1 METLI
6 LKGKGI
12 IENGEL
18 ERYNSIRIIH
28 IGNSSSVKYQ
38 LITRNPHCDIYI
50 IASKNILS
58 ISNNGEF
65 SKKIHLEHTNPSFYV
80 KSSEDAVFII
90 TNVYEDV
97 SVVFNDNTMYK
108 FYSVNDMTYFYPDTI
123 VNGAILTIDEL
134 LVSVGVLK
142 NFINISITDILDCKK
157 FMGAKLKRLSIK
169 SVKGV
174 INIQYLVNL
183 LDDGFTLFD
192 LRKVV
197 VELSD
202 FIEKSS
208 KTELT
213 TINDTRCT
221 YSKRVIFPS
230 KLKLINIGGNNEMTT
245 EMMDNL
251 LIDAAASL
259 TEGYISSKSK
269 RTSASDDAVNTMIG
283 KGITVNVTKQ

>member
-28 IGNSSSVKYQ
+28 IGNSSSVPYQ
-38 LITRNPHCDIYI
+38 LISRNSYCDIYI
-50 IASKNILS
+50 IASKDILS

-65 SKKIHLEHTNPSFYV
+65 SKKIHLEKVNPTFYV

-90 TNVYEDV
+90 TNVYENV
-97 SVVFNDNTMYK
+97 STVFNNGISYK
-108 FYSVNDMTYFYPDTI
+108 FYSVNDMNYFHPDAT

-134 LVSVGVLK
+134 LVLVGVLK
-142 NFINISITDILDCKK
+142 NFINISITYILDCKK
-157 FMGAKLKRLSIK
+157 FIGAKLKRLSIK
-169 SVKGV
+169 SVNGIV
-174 INIQYLVNL
+174 NTQYLVNL
-183 LDDGFTLFD
+183 LDDGFTLFN
-192 LRKVV
+192 LKGVV

-213 TINDTRCT
+213 TISGTSCT

-230 KLKLINIGGNNEMTT
+230 KLRLVDIGGNNEMTT

-283 KGITVNVTKQ
+283 KGITVNVNK